1 MFQTDSVMADLM
13 VDQVLEDILVNL
25 MTCELTAV
33 QDDQNSLSKKNDC
46 LEAISFY
53 WILYL

>member
-1 MFQTDSVMADLM
+1 MFQTDSVMADSM
-13 VDQVLEDILVNL
+13 VDQVLEDIRVNL

-53 WILYL
+53 